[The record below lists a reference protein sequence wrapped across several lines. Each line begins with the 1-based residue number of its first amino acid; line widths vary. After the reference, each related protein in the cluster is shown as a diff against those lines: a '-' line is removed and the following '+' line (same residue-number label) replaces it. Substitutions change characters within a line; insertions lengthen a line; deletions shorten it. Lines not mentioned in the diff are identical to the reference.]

1 MTITTIYRVHFD
13 WHEYSLM
20 AKFEQE
26 SPEFRIV
33 SQDSRGTL
41 YELRKDILV
50 EAEKDKE

>member
-13 WHEYSLM
+13 WREYNLM

-41 YELRKDILV
+41 YELRRDILV
-50 EAEKDKE
+50 EAEKEKE

>member
-20 AKFEQE
+20 AKFEKE

-50 EAEKDKE
+50 ETEKDKE